1 MRESELIIQKLKV
14 ELEKSQALSELVQK
28 HLALSYSVVQIL
40 AQPITSEKAI
50 PAIFELICEN
60 LAWDFGAF
68 WKVNPA
74 TNRLNCAATWVSNTP
89 HKQKERW
96 DFEAVTRKLTFAPGE
111 GLPGRI
117 METAR
122 PLWIPDL
129 QLDKNFPRL
138 QSALTGGLNAAI
150 GFPILFKEQVL
161 GVLEF
166 FSETNQEP
174 DKNFMVMLAA
184 LGSQIGQFPNL

>member
-1 MRESELIIQKLKV
+1 M
-14 ELEKSQALSELVQK
+14 
-28 HLALSYSVVQIL
+28 
-40 AQPITSEKAI
+40 
-50 PAIFELICEN
+50 LICEN

-166 FSETNQEP
+166 FSETSQEP
-174 DKNFMVMLAA
+174 DENFMVMLAA
-184 LGSQIGQFPNL
+184 LGSQIGQFLNRKNTEEQIYQSELRLSSVLEAAVDAIIIRTFAWQGCKKC